1 MTREIK
7 CIECNGTGFIE
18 GYTDDGDYS
27 VPFRDECIECDGNGS
42 IIFHVLEDNDDD
54 DE

>member
-7 CIECNGTGFIE
+7 CAECHGTGFIE
-18 GYTDDGDYS
+18 GYTNEGDYS

-42 IIFHVLEDNDDD
+42 IEIEIDED